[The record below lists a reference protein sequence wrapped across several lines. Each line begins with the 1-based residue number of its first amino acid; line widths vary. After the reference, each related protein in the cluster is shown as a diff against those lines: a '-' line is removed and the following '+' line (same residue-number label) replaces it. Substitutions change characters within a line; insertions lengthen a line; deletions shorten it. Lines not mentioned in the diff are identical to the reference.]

1 LDSVPVYDED
11 DEPQPRRS
19 QAHHHRR

>member
-11 DEPQPRRS
+11 DEPQPKRS
-19 QAHHHRR
+19 QVHHHRR